1 MYKRQ
6 LYSPEGQDII
16 GRNFYR
22 PRDPVAKA
30 KYAHQFPDVKTVTVE
45 DAFGGWEKAQP
56 KFFGFGGIFDQ
67 AYGQTGQDFFAP
79 H

>member
-1 MYKRQ
+1 MAQ
-6 LYSPEGQDII
+6 
-16 GRNFYR
+16 
-22 PRDPVAKA
+22 A

-56 KFFGFGGIFDQ
+56 KFFGLGGIFDQ
-67 AYGQTGQDFFAP
+67 AYGQTGQDFFGN